1 MRLKNINR
9 RKLNNK
15 GFTLIELL
23 AVVVILAIVMG
34 IAATSVLSSIN
45 NSRKSSL
52 VSTAQNLANTLN
64 TWVSE
69 DMVQTDDALKK
80 LGDGFMET
88 ENDAPSNGKWHCL
101 GADIVIKNGGKNA
114 KLSTALSISDKELI
128 LTGTA
133 PTVVIPT
140 GQTTGKTAVPTVTSA
155 SPTCSAF
162 RYNETTGAFEVLLV
176 AKKGGKYWVS
186 NNGGD
191 GRSNFAFS
199 RASKTGEGIND

>member
-34 IAATSVLSSIN
+34 IAATSVLNSIN

-69 DMVQTDDALKK
+69 DMVTTDDASKK
-80 LGDGFMET
+80 LGDDFMKT
-88 ENDAPSNGKWHCL
+88 DTDSPSDGKWHCL
-101 GADIVIKNGGKNA
+101 GDNIQIKNGGTVA
-114 KLSTALSISDKELI
+114 KLSTALSISDKDLI
-128 LTGTA
+128 LTEN
-133 PTVVIPT
+133 
-140 GQTTGKTAVPTVTSA
+140 VPTVTNGKTA
-155 SPTCSAF
+155 TPIGNTTCSAF
-162 RYNETTGAFEVLLV
+162 RYNKTTGAFEVLLV
-176 AKKGGKYWVS
+176 AKTGGKYWVS
-186 NNGGD
+186 NNGASGT
-191 GRSNFAFS
+191 SNFAFS
-199 RASKTGEGIND
+199 RSSETGEGIND

>member
-34 IAATSVLSSIN
+34 IAATSVLNSIN

-69 DMVQTDDALKK
+69 DMVTTDDASKK
-80 LGDGFMET
+80 LGDDFMKT
-88 ENDAPSNGKWHCL
+88 DTGSPSDGKWHCL
-101 GADIVIKNGGKNA
+101 GDSIQINNGGTVA
-114 KLSTALSISDKELI
+114 KLSTALSISDKDLI
-128 LTGTA
+128 LTENV
-133 PTVVIPT
+133 PTVAEGKTVIPT
-140 GQTTGKTAVPTVTSA
+140 GNT
-155 SPTCSAF
+155 TCSAF
-162 RYNETTGAFEVLLV
+162 RYNKTTGAFEVLLV
-176 AKKGGKYWVS
+176 AKTGGKYWVS
-186 NNGGD
+186 NNGANGT
-191 GRSNFAFS
+191 SNFAFS
-199 RASKTGEGIND
+199 RSSETGEGIND

>member
-69 DMVQTDDALKK
+69 DMVTTDDASKK
-80 LGDGFMET
+80 LGDDFMKT
-88 ENDAPSNGKWHCL
+88 NNGSPSDGNWHCL
-101 GADIVIKNGGKNA
+101 GDNIQIKNGGTVA
-114 KLSTALSISDKELI
+114 KLSTALSISNKDLI
-128 LTGTA
+128 LNDNA
-133 PTVVIPT
+133 PTVT
-140 GQTTGKTAVPTVTSA
+140 DGKTGIPIGNT
-155 SPTCSAF
+155 TCSAF
-162 RYNETTGAFEVLLV
+162 RYNKTTGAFEVLLV
-176 AKKGGKYWVS
+176 AKTGGKYWVS
-186 NNGGD
+186 NNGTNGT
-191 GRSNFAFS
+191 SNFAFS
-199 RASKTGEGIND
+199 RSSETGEGIND

>member
-34 IAATSVLSSIN
+34 IAATSVLTSIN

-69 DMVQTDDALKK
+69 DMVSPKAADKK
-80 LGDGFMET
+80 LGDDFMST
-88 ENDAPSNGKWHCL
+88 GNGKASNGAWHCL
-101 GADIVIKNGGKNA
+101 GDDTFKINNGGSIA
-114 KLSTALSISDKELI
+114 KLSTALSLSDKDI
-128 LTGTA
+128 VLTGDLPA
-133 PTVVIPT
+133 KPYKKDD
-140 GQTTGKTAVPTVTSA
+140 GTSTIKVEGE
-155 SPTCSAF
+155 SKTCSAF
-162 RYNETTGAFEVLLV
+162 RYNKTTGAFEVLLV
-176 AKKGGKYWVS
+176 AAEGGKYWVS
-186 NNGGD
+186 NTG
-191 GRSNFAFS
+191 NFAFS
-199 RASKTGEGIND
+199 RASATGELIND